1 MKKAIV
7 AIFIIALVILLTITG
22 TLVISANRRSQ
33 DTIDRIDA
41 KIERY
46 AK

>member
-1 MKKAIV
+1 MKKAII